1 MLIIIKG
8 NGMRKTLL
16 PEGWVTPRGYSNGI
30 LTEGGKAIY
39 IGGQIGWTGQAV
51 FESDDFVDQLRQT
64 LQNVHDVL
72 SAGGA
77 GPEHMVR
84 MTWYI
89 TDKRSYTDN
98 LRLIGQVYRDI
109 MGKNFP
115 VMSVVQVAG
124 LIEDRAL
131 VEIEVTAV
139 V

>member
-1 MLIIIKG
+1 
-8 NGMRKTLL
+8 MRKTLL
-16 PEGWVTPRGYSNGI
+16 PEGWVEPRGYSNGI
-30 LTEGGKAIY
+30 LTEGGKTIY
-39 IGGQIGWTGQAV
+39 IGGQIGWTGQDV
-51 FESDDFVDQLRQT
+51 FESDDFVAQVRQT
-64 LQNVHDVL
+64 LQNIHDVL

-89 TDKRSYTDN
+89 TDKKAYTDN
-98 LRLIGQVYRDI
+98 LRPIGQAYRDI